1 MMMMAG
7 GEERMLM
14 KMLEWEV
21 DGGDDGVLI
30 VLHQRA
36 WIVKEHIV
44 VRESRGNFAF
54 VQDSYDPRA
63 P

>member
-21 DGGDDGVLI
+21 DGGDGVLI

-36 WIVKEHIV
+36 WILKEYIV